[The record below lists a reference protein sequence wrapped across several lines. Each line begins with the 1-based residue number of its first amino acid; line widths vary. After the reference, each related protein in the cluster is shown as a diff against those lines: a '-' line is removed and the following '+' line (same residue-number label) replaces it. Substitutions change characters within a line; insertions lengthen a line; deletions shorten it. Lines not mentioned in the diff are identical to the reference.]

1 MVENILLIA
10 VITLAVLALCVDHLR
25 VAVIYFSVLSLL
37 CSFLYL
43 FYHAPDVAIAEAVMG
58 SGLITLLYLTA
69 LRRYRIFSICFTNT
83 DLATVSD
90 SEILRGSRRGQL
102 IHDIE
107 AFCLARELE
116 PQVTFT
122 PQPVLEI
129 LKAGQ
134 HDLIVHQSQNKTTVL
149 GNRDNFTLDGLETLF
164 ALRYPDLNIL
174 VEYFSTA
181 EQDAEKLQPVED

>member
-1 MVENILLIA
+1 MVERILLSTALI
-10 VITLAVLALCVDHLR
+10 LAVLALLAEHLR
-25 VAVIYFSVLSLL
+25 IAVIYFSVLSLI

-43 FYHAPDVAIAEAVMG
+43 FYQAPDVAIAEAVMG

-83 DLATVSD
+83 DVASISD
-90 SEILRGSRRGQL
+90 RDILRGSRRGEL

-107 AFCLARELE
+107 NFCMARELE

-122 PQPVLEI
+122 PQPVLDI
-129 LKAGQ
+129 LKGGQ
-134 HDLIVHQSQNKTTVL
+134 HDLIIHQSNKKTTVL
-149 GNRDNFTLDGLETLF
+149 GNRDNFILDGLETLF

-174 VEYFSTA
+174 VEYFSGA
-181 EQDAEKLQPVED
+181 EIDAEKLEPVED